1 MTGISHRLTQ
11 TDTDRALLTGGR
23 FPHAALTKQIIG
35 AAFEVHHVLGYG
47 FLEKV
52 YEATL
57 TRELRGRG
65 HRVVNQAEME
75 VNYKSEPVGVYYADL
90 LVDDAV
96 ICEVKALDKL
106 APAHEAQLLNYLK
119 ATGTK
124 VGLLLNFGPQG
135 VQVKRMVF

>member
-1 MTGISHRLTQ
+1 LRS
-11 TDTDRALLTGGR
+11 DDR
-23 FPHAALTKQIIG
+23 FPHAALTKGIIG
-35 AAFEVHHVLGYG
+35 AAFEVHHVLGCG

-52 YEATL
+52 YEAAL

-65 HRVVNQAEME
+65 HRVINQAEME
-75 VNYKSEPVGVYYADL
+75 VTYKGESVGVYYADL

-96 ICEVKALDKL
+96 VCEVKALDKL

>member
-1 MTGISHRLTQ
+1 
-11 TDTDRALLTGGR
+11 
-23 FPHAALTKQIIG
+23 
-35 AAFEVHHVLGYG
+35 
-47 FLEKV
+47 V
-52 YEATL
+52 YEAAL
-57 TRELRGRG
+57 ARELRGRG
-65 HRVVNQAEME
+65 HRVINQAEME
-75 VNYKSEPVGVYYADL
+75 VTYKGESVGVYYADL

-124 VGLLLNFGPQG
+124 VGLLLNFGPGG

>member
-1 MTGISHRLTQ
+1 MTQ
-11 TDTDRALLTGGR
+11 TDTDRTLLSGER
-23 FPHAALTKQIIG
+23 FPHAELTKRIIG
-35 AAFEVHHVLGYG
+35 AAFEVHRILGYG

-52 YEATL
+52 YEAAL
-57 TRELRGRG
+57 TRELRDRG

-75 VNYKSEPVGVYYADL
+75 VSYKGESVGLYYADL

-119 ATGTK
+119 ATGIK
-124 VGLLLNFGPQG
+124 VGLLLNFGPRG